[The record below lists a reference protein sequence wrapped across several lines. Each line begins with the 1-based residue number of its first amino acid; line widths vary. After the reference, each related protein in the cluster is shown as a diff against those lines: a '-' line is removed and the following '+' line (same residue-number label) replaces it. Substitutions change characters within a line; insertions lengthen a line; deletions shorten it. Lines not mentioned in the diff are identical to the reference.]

1 MKNKKQNNN
10 YLNQYR
16 PVEVIILIVST
27 AIICFIAGW
36 LLSIKFT
43 NQNVKTI
50 NNKDELSD
58 FLEAYDTIV
67 KNYYGEVDKNALIK
81 GAIEGMI
88 DSLGDTNTTYI
99 DDLMHY

>member
-1 MKNKKQNNN
+1 MILNKKQNNN

-67 KNYYGEVDKNALIK
+67 KNYYGEVNQRCNRRHD
-81 GAIEGMI
+81 
-88 DSLGDTNTTYI
+88 
-99 DDLMHY
+99 